1 MKKGKALPWRCLR
14 LYPGRT
20 AMAAADPDVPPP
32 AEPLYP
38 AIEGFLETATQA
50 DLDALFASVKDSLTA
65 LQGPR
70 AEYRARVEKAV
81 ARTEELL
88 QHLLQ
93 VRARLEEKAT
103 GGRKEP
109 PRRNSR

>member
-1 MKKGKALPWRCLR
+1 MKKGKALPCHRLR

-20 AMAAADPDVPPP
+20 IMAAADHDVSPP

-50 DLDALFASVKDSLTA
+50 DLEALFASLKDSLAA

-93 VRARLEEKAT
+93 VRAKLEEKA
-103 GGRKEP
+103 GAGRK
-109 PRRNSR
+109 